1 MHIGFFYW
9 SLNHLWAIDFFSFDT
24 IFGLFSRC
32 DTISIQYFGLRKD
45 LLFLG
50 IFGGKNKINH
60 NFSVSTILD
69 IRRSILDNLLYCEK
83 FRDPGFRS
91 ILDTIFSRRVLTP
104 IWTWKKSASNHMGK
118 PFLRPPVPKRQ
129 YPFGNNTFQKKASLI
144 LIIYRTRSLV
154 NPYQLKPASQQ
165 PSFQL
170 QLLLL

>member
-1 MHIGFFYW
+1 MY
-9 SLNHLWAIDFFSFDT
+9 L
-24 IFGLFSRC
+24 
-32 DTISIQYFGLRKD
+32 IQYFAGLERTFGNLLRNFRRILEEFSTKKD
-45 LLFLG
+45 
-50 IFGGKNKINH
+50 KINH

-69 IRRSILDNLLYCEK
+69 IGRSILDTFWHCEK
-83 FRDPGFRS
+83 FRDLGFRS

-104 IWTWKKSASNHMGK
+104 IWTWKKSASNHLGK